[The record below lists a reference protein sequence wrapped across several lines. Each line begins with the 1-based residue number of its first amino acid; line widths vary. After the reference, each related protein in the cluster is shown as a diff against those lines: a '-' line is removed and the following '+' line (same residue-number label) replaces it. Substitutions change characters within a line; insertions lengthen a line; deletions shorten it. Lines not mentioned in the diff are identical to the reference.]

1 MLVKKEGDM
10 NKKYFLGIIT
20 SILLLTACVEKEHP
34 VDLSEISSEYA
45 VFVGGKIPS
54 QNMAYFRNLRYLQL
68 ATVVRYYVPMQYD
81 GKSNFYLLIKAASPE
96 EAEKSL
102 REISTRMFG
111 FTIDQKLFFKE
122 ITGVL
127 PAADREFVSVI
138 LEKKNH
144 RFHQLSWKAR
154 KDSILSEGA
163 AAEEKS
169 GLVSGSE
176 GYLLPGNSYDVIR
189 IYGFSAISEAFRFFA
204 DGFYD
209 KNVYSEK
216 NKIIFLKR
224 ISPEDTENPPVF

>member
-1 MLVKKEGDM
+1 MKGVGMKKTLTWGM
-10 NKKYFLGIIT
+10 IA
-20 SILLLTACVEKEHP
+20 SILLLTACVEKERP

-45 VFVGGKIPS
+45 VFVEGKIPS
-54 QNMAYFRNLRYLQL
+54 QNMAYFRNLRYFQS
-68 ATVVRYYVPMQYD
+68 ASVVRYYVPIQYN
-81 GKSNFYLLIKAASPE
+81 GNSNFYLLIKAASPD

-102 REISTRMFG
+102 REISTRMYG
-111 FTIDQKLFFKE
+111 FIIDKKIFFKE

-127 PAADREFVSVI
+127 PIADREFVSFI

-144 RFHQLSWKAR
+144 RFHQLSWKAK
-154 KDSILSEGA
+154 KDSILSESA
-163 AAEEKS
+163 AAKEKS

-189 IYGFSAISEAFRFFA
+189 IYGFSAIQEAFRFFA

-216 NKIIFLKR
+216 NNIIFLKR